1 MASKEGS
8 YTGML
13 MSKSAML
20 KTAALIFA
28 LAVSISANA
37 IADSPKPV
45 NVPAGDLTVAL
56 ELLEKQS
63 GVEVVYRPELLKG
76 LRTGGVKGTLSSE
89 EAVTKLLKGTKL
101 TLHTDRTG
109 VLLITEAGVEGAASA
124 PGEKEPAAKRQDEAT
139 PRESLPVAQVDQGK
153 SASPS
158 SVGSTASNS
167 Q

>member
-45 NVPAGDLTVAL
+45 NVPAGDLTAAL

-63 GVEVVYRPELLKG
+63 GVEIVYRPELLKG
-76 LRTGGVKGTLSSE
+76 LHTAGVKGTLSSE
-89 EAVTKLLKGTKL
+89 DAVTRLLKGTTLKL
-101 TLHTDRTG
+101 GSDRTG
-109 VLLITEAGVEGAASA
+109 VLLITTAGADGAAAS
-124 PGEKEPAAKRQDEAT
+124 PSGEKEVPAKREDE
-139 PRESLPVAQVDQGK
+139 
-153 SASPS
+153 
-158 SVGSTASNS
+158 
-167 Q
+167 